1 MKIFLLFL
9 IVAMS
14 CANARSQNQP
24 QANLKNV
31 NQAARHDSLV
41 SVSIKEKL
49 VQLAMQN
56 PSVEIDDRT
65 LTIAYLGLGKA
76 KTNILNQIGVAA
88 NLNEYSIQKNNSIGS
103 YYPRY
108 NFGVVLPLG
117 LLTTRSKDID
127 IARESIGISIAQ
139 KNEHDRVL
147 REVVLT
153 KYEDYLLASE
163 LLKYQKQL
171 YEDVHSDFLTI
182 ERDYAAAKIK
192 VEEYN
197 KAYRDDNTENTKLII
212 LQRNL
217 NVTVLEL
224 ERYIGVKL
232 EDVLKLY
239 R

>member
-1 MKIFLLFL
+1 MGDRLF
-9 IVAMS
+9 
-14 CANARSQNQP
+14 
-24 QANLKNV
+24 
-31 NQAARHDSLV
+31 D
-41 SVSIKEKL
+41 
-49 VQLAMQN
+49 
-56 PSVEIDDRT
+56 
-65 LTIAYLGLGKA
+65 
-76 KTNILNQIGVAA
+76 
-88 NLNEYSIQKNNSIGS
+88 
-103 YYPRY
+103 
-108 NFGVVLPLG
+108 NFGVALPLG

-127 IARESIGISIAQ
+127 IAREGIGISIAQ

-217 NVTVLEL
+217 NVTILEL